1 VSSFMNTLYFPPKS
15 SPPLLPRMYHFTL
28 ASEDEMNP
36 LLPFSSNYL
45 FPSIHELVRIGG
57 NSSCSNHSSLHF
69 MNQWKLEGIH
79 HLPFFPI
86 MLGWKASHLMKVWTS
101 PSFIFILINILKDL
115 LKNLYHKELFIQGGT
130 KIYFSFKLIYHDIT
144 RL

>member
-1 VSSFMNTLYFPPKS
+1 MVYKDTFCCSACFQECITLPWLVRVKWIPSFLS
-15 SPPLLPRMYHFTL
+15 SPIICF
-28 ASEDEMNP
+28 
-36 LLPFSSNYL
+36 LPF
-45 FPSIHELVRIGG
+45 HELVRIGR
-57 NSSCSNHSSLHF
+57 NSSSSNHSSLHF

-79 HLPFFPI
+79 HLPFFSI
-86 MLGWKASHLMKVWTS
+86 MLRWKASHLMKVWTS

-130 KIYFSFKLIYHDIT
+130 KIYFSLKLIYHDIT